1 MPGIPQ
7 KKKGV
12 SAARLQNRHSFCVR
26 RAAGTKLGLLQC
38 LPSIRFPEHPKSQG
52 GDTGG
57 AARIAKR
64 AGERGKKPGRIF
76 WSENSSQEGGKCD
89 LHLVTTN
96 THGLGER
103 RGATITRNAQGSV
116 GIPPTEVP
124 LEFRLGKRQGQVLN
138 MQNPLLLSLLDSKLG
153 RKELG
158 KGWRG
163 LCAAG
168 ILREMGRRRN
178 WLQSAKGEA
187 GRG

>member
-12 SAARLQNRHSFCVR
+12 SAARLKNRHSFCVR

-103 RGATITRNAQGSV
+103 RGATIARNAQGSCRDPSYRGPV
-116 GIPPTEVP
+116 GISAWEKAGSSAEYAEPTPPLP
-124 LEFRLGKRQGQVLN
+124 
-138 MQNPLLLSLLDSKLG
+138 P
-153 RKELG
+153 
-158 KGWRG
+158 
-163 LCAAG
+163 
-168 ILREMGRRRN
+168 
-178 WLQSAKGEA
+178 
-187 GRG
+187 